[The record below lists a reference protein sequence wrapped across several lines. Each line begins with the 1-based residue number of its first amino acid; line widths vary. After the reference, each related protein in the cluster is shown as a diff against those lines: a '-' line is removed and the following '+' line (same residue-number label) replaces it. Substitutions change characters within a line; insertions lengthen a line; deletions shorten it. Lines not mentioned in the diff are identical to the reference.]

1 MGTVEGGSGLETA
14 GLGQGRDDGMR
25 ALRAREVIAPPR
37 RQGNGRRLEL
47 VADPGAA

>member
-25 ALRAREVIAPPR
+25 ALRGVIAPPR
-37 RQGNGRRLEL
+37 RQGNGRRLDL